1 MGDPASDDDDDLLPD
16 PGPAPARQRPI
27 LRARDGEDPVPL
39 IILSGFL
46 GAGKTTV
53 LNRVLGVPPR
63 WRLAVVVNE
72 LGRIDVDGKLLR
84 ARKGDVI
91 ELPGGCVCH
100 EVRTQQELWT
110 ALEEV
115 LARARP
121 DRLVLETT
129 GIAEPQAIVDGL
141 DALGRRD
148 PAVVVRAVVT
158 VVDAEAGLGQLQRH
172 SEARAQVA
180 MADRLILSKLDR
192 TDPERLAALH
202 KALDEL
208 NAEAERAAF
217 PPGEDGAR
225 DLYGWLLA
233 DGAARPAR
241 AVAPAPHAHGQLVA
255 AAFAHEQ
262 PLVGEPLLAL
272 CDRLGS
278 ALVRVKGFVDLAG
291 EDRRGFLERAGSS
304 TSLRLGDPWPAGP
317 RRTELVFIG
326 EGLDPA
332 ALRRELLA
340 CGVGAPG

>member
-1 MGDPASDDDDDLLPD
+1 MGEAADDEDDQLPD

-27 LRARDGEDPVPL
+27 LRARDGADPVPL
-39 IILSGFL
+39 VIVSGFL

-53 LNRVLGVPPR
+53 LNRILGVPPR
-63 WRLAVVVNE
+63 FRLAVVVNE

-84 ARKGDVI
+84 ARHGDVI

-115 LARARP
+115 LERARP
-121 DRLVLETT
+121 DRLLLETT

-141 DALGRRD
+141 DALGGRD
-148 PAVVVRAVVT
+148 PAVVVSAVVT
-158 VVDAEAGLGQLQRH
+158 VVDAEAGLEQLERH

-180 MADRLILSKLDR
+180 MADRMLLSKLDR
-192 TDPERLAALH
+192 TGPERLAALH
-202 KALDEL
+202 RALDAL
-208 NAEAERAAF
+208 NADAERAAF
-217 PPGEDGAR
+217 PAGDDGAR
-225 DLYGWLLA
+225 ELYGWLL
-233 DGAARPAR
+233 DGGGTRPIR
-241 AVAPAPHAHGQLVA
+241 AVAPTPHAHGQLVA
-255 AAFAHEQ
+255 AAFADEH

-272 CDRLGS
+272 CNRLGE
-278 ALVRVKGFVDLAG
+278 ALVRVKGFVHLAG

-304 TSLRLGDPWPAGP
+304 TTLRLGDPWPSGP

-340 CGVGAPG
+340 CGVGAEA